1 MPAGSV
7 EERAQRIRNLG
18 AECTIMEVVIAV
30 GIVVIFINV
39 IFIFSVTIVE
49 VIVTIV
55 VFANIMNS
63 SFRST
68 MMHVSISLAPLR
80 KNQVT
85 RCFIISLLACLQYF
99 EFYHN
104 IILGG
109 LLIMDTA
116 VEEDT
121 EEERKMPLAIMQGYM
136 TIIQVRVI
144 LKSKL
149 QSLPLAIRYSE
160 QFLELIQSKDY
171 VNHFHF

>member
-30 GIVVIFINV
+30 GIVIIFIIVLLNV
-39 IFIFSVTIVE
+39 TLISSATIME

-99 EFYHN
+99 YHN
-104 IILGG
+104 IIIGG

-136 TIIQVRVI
+136 TIIQVGKAITKVCMVI
-144 LKSKL
+144 M
-149 QSLPLAIRYSE
+149 QGIMAI
-160 QFLELIQSKDY
+160 IQICKNGCISY
-171 VNHFHF
+171 TV

>member
-18 AECTIMEVVIAV
+18 AECTIMEVIIAV
-30 GIVVIFINV
+30 GIVVIFIIVLLNV
-39 IFIFSVTIVE
+39 TLISSVTIME

-85 RCFIISLLACLQYF
+85 RCFIISLLTCLQYF
-99 EFYHN
+99 ALYHN
-104 IILGG
+104 IIIGG

-136 TIIQVRVI
+136 TIMQVGKAITKVCMVIIQGI
-144 LKSKL
+144 M
-149 QSLPLAIRYSE
+149 AI
-160 QFLELIQSKDY
+160 IQICKNGCISY
-171 VNHFHF
+171 TV

>member
-85 RCFIISLLACLQYF
+85 RCFIISFLACLQYLSF
-99 EFYHN
+99 TT
-104 IILGG
+104 IITGG

-136 TIIQVRVI
+136 TIMQVGKAITKVCMVIIQGI
-144 LKSKL
+144 M
-149 QSLPLAIRYSE
+149 AI
-160 QFLELIQSKDY
+160 IQICKNGCISY
-171 VNHFHF
+171 TV

>member
-136 TIIQVRVI
+136 TIMQVGKAITKVCMVIMQGIMAIIQICKNGCISYTV
-144 LKSKL
+144 
-149 QSLPLAIRYSE
+149 
-160 QFLELIQSKDY
+160 
-171 VNHFHF
+171 

>member
-85 RCFIISLLACLQYF
+85 ICFIISLLACLQY
-99 EFYHN
+99 FYHN

-136 TIIQVRVI
+136 TIMQVGKAITKVCMVIIQGI
-144 LKSKL
+144 M
-149 QSLPLAIRYSE
+149 AI
-160 QFLELIQSKDY
+160 IQICKNGCISY
-171 VNHFHF
+171 TV